1 MRQKIRLDTMTD
13 IEAFVEK
20 VSSILEPVFIED
32 GQGSRVTAKSLMFT
46 ATAKMY
52 WSDLYVT
59 CDKDISGMILPWI
72 I

>member
-1 MRQKIRLDTMTD
+1 MRVKIRLDTMTD
-13 IEAFVEK
+13 IENFVEK
-20 VSSILEPVFIED
+20 VSAINEPVFIED

-59 CDKDISGMILPWI
+59 CNKDIAGLIIQWI